1 MDYHTM
7 SLVELKKAAKEH
19 RPRIKQ
25 YYIKSRLQLIQLLSM
40 AELPDSYRIEKLTI
54 EELRKEAKSKNLN
67 VNIWNMRRSELVQLL
82 YPSSQEDN
90 KDNDGGKKHDDPQKC
105 ESKDVGI

>member
-1 MDYHTM
+1 
-7 SLVELKKAAKEH
+7 
-19 RPRIKQ
+19 
-25 YYIKSRLQLIQLLSM
+25 M